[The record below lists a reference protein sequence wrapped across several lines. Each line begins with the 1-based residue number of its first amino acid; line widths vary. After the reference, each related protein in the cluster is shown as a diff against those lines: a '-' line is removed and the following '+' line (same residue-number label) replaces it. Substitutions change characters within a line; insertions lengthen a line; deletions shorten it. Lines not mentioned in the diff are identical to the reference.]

1 MLWLL
6 IFLWT
11 FNFMDKCYLWLTTIF
26 LLRINILFNQ
36 DLSIDS

>member
-1 MLWLL
+1 
-6 IFLWT
+6 
-11 FNFMDKCYLWLTTIF
+11 MDKCYLWLTTIF